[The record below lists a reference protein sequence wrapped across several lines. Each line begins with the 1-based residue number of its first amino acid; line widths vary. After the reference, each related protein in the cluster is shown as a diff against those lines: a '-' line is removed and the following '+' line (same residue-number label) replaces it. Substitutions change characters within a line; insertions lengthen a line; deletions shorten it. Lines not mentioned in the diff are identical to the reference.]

1 MPDWEKLNRELDQ
14 ALSEMS
20 DEDWK
25 EWYSKRNK
33 KYMKTAV
40 EWFVGEMFKQGYLN
54 DSPLTVA
61 NIEHF
66 VKQAKEMEKDQIMGA
81 YQADVPM
88 CSDGDAEEYYNT
100 IFNS

>member
-1 MPDWEKLNRELDQ
+1 MPDWKKLNRELDQ

-40 EWFVGEMFKQGYLN
+40 DWLVNQLRNGKEFN
-54 DSPLTVA
+54 DEL
-61 NIEHF
+61 IQ
-66 VKQAKEMEKDQIMGA
+66 QAKEMEKDQIMGA

>member
-25 EWYSKRNK
+25 EWHSKRNK
-33 KYMKTAV
+33 KYMKTSV
-40 EWFVGEMFKQGYLN
+40 EWLAKELESYGDPGYCKLEWETL
-54 DSPLTVA
+54 DLLVQ
-61 NIEHF
+61 
-66 VKQAKEMEKDQIMGA
+66 QAKEMEKDQIMGA